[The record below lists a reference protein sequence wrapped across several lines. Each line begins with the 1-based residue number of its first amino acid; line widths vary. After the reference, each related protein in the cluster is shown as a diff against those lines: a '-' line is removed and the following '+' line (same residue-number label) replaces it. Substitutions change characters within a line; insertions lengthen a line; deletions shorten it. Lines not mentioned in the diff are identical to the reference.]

1 MDNVFAGLDQGLDER
16 CLADACLA
24 SACQQVVIYPSVTT
38 LHIPESPATS
48 TLSLPIRL
56 PPSVNGRR
64 LGILIEGMT
73 SWGALP
79 LSIMSEVSI
88 ASRSWLKLR
97 AWLAMSSEN
106 DALIASLMADGDPGV
121 ASIKGVIGWERLLV
135 GSGKLSLLGAVSDI
149 KEISSASAGSS
160 VEMDSRSLC
169 AVCLAGLLGSASA
182 DPALR

>member
-1 MDNVFAGLDQGLDER
+1 M
-16 CLADACLA
+16 
-24 SACQQVVIYPSVTT
+24 
-38 LHIPESPATS
+38 
-48 TLSLPIRL
+48 RL

-79 LSIMSEVSI
+79 LSIISEVSMC
-88 ASRSWLKLR
+88 SRSWLMLR

-106 DALIASLMADGDPGV
+106 DALIESLIAEGDPGV
-121 ASIKGVIGWERLLV
+121 ASIKGVIGCERLLV
-135 GSGKLSLLGAVSDI
+135 GPGKSSLLGAVSEI
-149 KEISSASAGSS
+149 KEISSASAGSN
-160 VEMDSRSLC
+160 VEIDSWSLCAVC